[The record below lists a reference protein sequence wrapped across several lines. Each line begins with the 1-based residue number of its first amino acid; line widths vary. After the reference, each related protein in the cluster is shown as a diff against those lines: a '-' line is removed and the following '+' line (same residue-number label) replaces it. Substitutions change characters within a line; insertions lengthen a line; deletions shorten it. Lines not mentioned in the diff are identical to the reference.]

1 MKFER
6 LSVSG
11 HCEDMQ
17 VVGNT
22 V

>member
-1 MKFER
+1 MS
-6 LSVSG
+6 LSG

-22 V
+22 A